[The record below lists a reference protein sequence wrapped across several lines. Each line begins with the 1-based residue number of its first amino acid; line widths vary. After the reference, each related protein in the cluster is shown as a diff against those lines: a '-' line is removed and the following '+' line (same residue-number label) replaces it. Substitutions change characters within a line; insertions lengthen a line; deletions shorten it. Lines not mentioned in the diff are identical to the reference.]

1 MSSVAVLEKSKHN
14 AIRID
19 VSKKISHVANQ
30 RLMPVVLSEFQRCAN
45 HFPIILT
52 KNGETEKFVCAA
64 VFGFDQGENLFLEEV
79 EATAAY
85 APLNIQRQPFLL
97 VNRNE
102 EQSEAKPEDFV
113 LCIDESSPCITEE
126 ETGQALFENDEPTD
140 YIELMQKTFSELL
153 KGEKQTEAFVDK
165 MVEMDLIAPLTLN
178 FAFNNEGQQRIDG
191 AYTINEEKLNKLD
204 SAQVYELHN
213 TGYLGIIY
221 TIYVSLGQ
229 FYPLITRKNASL
241 KKAESK

>member
-1 MSSVAVLEKSKHN
+1 MSSVAVLEKNKHS
-14 AIRID
+14 ATRID

-52 KNGETEKFVCAA
+52 KNGETDKFICAA
-64 VFGFDQGENLFLEEV
+64 VFGFDQGENLFIDDAEESAV
-79 EATAAY
+79 Y

-102 EQSEAKPEDFV
+102 VQGEEKPEDFV
-113 LCIDESSPCITEE
+113 LCLDESSPCITED
-126 ETGQALFENDEPTD
+126 ETGQALFENDEPTG
-140 YIELMQKTFSELL
+140 YIELMQKTFTELL
-153 KGEKQTEAFVDK
+153 NGEKQTEAFVEK
-165 MVEMDLIAPLTLN
+165 MVEMDLIAPLSLN
-178 FAFNNEGQQRIDG
+178 LAFNNEGQQRIDG

-204 SAQVYELHN
+204 STQIYELHN
-213 TGYLGIIY
+213 TGYLGLIY

-229 FYPLITRKNASL
+229 FYPLLSRKNASL
-241 KKAESK
+241 KKAEK